1 MLSIIVAIGKNYEI
15 GRKNQLLCHLPD
27 DLKHFKRTTA
37 GHAVLMGENTWFS
50 LPKRPL
56 PNRRNIV
63 LTLDKGKSYEG
74 AEMAYSID
82 EAMRLCPSEEEVFIM
97 GGASVYRAAIN
108 LMDKLYITHVHTVV
122 ADADVFF
129 PEIDS
134 NLWEVEAAS
143 PTRRDDG
150 TGLEYEFV
158 VYKRRLWNPTEKSL
172 GAI

>member
-63 LTLDKGKSYEG
+63 LTLEKDKSYEG
-74 AEMAYSID
+74 AEMAYSIE
-82 EAMRLCPSEEEVFIM
+82 EAMELCPSEEEVFIM
-97 GGASVYRAAIN
+97 GGASIYRQFFP
-108 LMDKLYITHVHTVV
+108 LCDKLYITRMQ
-122 ADADVFF
+122 AEFPDADVFF
-129 PEIDS
+129 PQIDEKDWQLVS
-134 NLWEVEAAS
+134 EEPHHADENHCC
-143 PTRRDDG
+143 TF
-150 TGLEYEFV
+150 TFQEYV
-158 VYKRRLWNPTEKSL
+158 KRKN
-172 GAI
+172 G